1 MADFDKNIR
10 IHVDTNQAVKSIN
23 ELEKEVVDL
32 EKEMTSLARVNTEA
46 SNQQSK
52 ALQKTLDAK
61 KKEIA
66 VIKKA
71 KEEELKVIEQSKAAN
86 KERTGALIEAGVR
99 VTQAFVTTT
108 ATIASFV
115 ATEEDATVITAK
127 LGQAMAVADSIEQV
141 YNATTA
147 IGEARTKSL
156 AAVEAQKTAVT
167 LAGTTATG
175 AATTATTLFGRAIQ
189 FALGPIGLIIG
200 AVTALVG
207 GYFLLRK
214 SAADTAKEQDKLNE
228 SVNNF
233 AEATDKASAAQAER
247 NRSNIKDNITN
258 QRQAIKD
265 EQKATKDRSTF
276 LINEE
281 KALVTQIQK
290 LRDEGAAF
298 DSKEIKEKEDRLFAN
313 RFTDQVANQALINNL
328 VKKSSDFEVDTKTE
342 AANKIL
348 DLDIEKLSSLEDFE
362 SKRKVIALN
371 NEKALNEINARIEKG
386 DATANTD
393 KLILAQ
399 KTANDLK
406 AIAIEEANFQL
417 DIRNQAT
424 DQELED
430 LSLIETT
437 TARFQEIELTRKKE
451 LDAFNTAIN
460 NGEIKSAT
468 ELENINSRA
477 NNKTLSLL
485 KQIKDKTKLI
495 ADETSQ
501 ISLDLLISDLNEISQ
516 DIEGDLANQ
525 LKAIS
530 ETTTND
536 LKKLDEEYS
545 KSIEALG
552 DINTEELEKQA
563 DELTKNYEVKKKVIE
578 KGEKDAKEIVNEN
591 NKLRTFAEKS
601 AIIEIEALQ
610 ISAFTKIKDSSDF
623 VTSVRIENAN
633 KILAIEI
640 KRLELL
646 KEEEIRVA
654 ENAKKS
660 KVQIDLI
667 KAKYDTAIKGLKDSN
682 KEFVESLKLEK
693 LLSSVNKINNAL
705 TKLSEIKVFSENN
718 GINNFLNSVTSAE
731 KALVSLGTAFTRIKT
746 EFKKPVKGET
756 PEQLKER
763 VGDNIQ
769 LVAEVA
775 AQAASEITN
784 LINETVQA
792 AFQANIDSFNK
803 QLEVLNEKKAEIDE
817 ELQTSA
823 DKIKDLQG
831 NLAQANIED
840 RSRIIKLI
848 EKERQR
854 EKELQKQKAEAAR
867 QELAI
872 QEKIKEEKRKAF
884 NAQKAASIAQ
894 AIISTA
900 LGVITPWTNPLTV
913 TMAPALSAIIGALGA
928 VQIGIIAS
936 QPVPEFK
943 VGGFTERDND
953 NNKAVGVVHANE
965 WVAPSW
971 MVKSAKFKNTI
982 QELES
987 QRAKGYATGGLVE
1000 PNETTNLLNN
1010 TLTAIQAIS
1019 ERPVVVSVQE
1029 INSVSNK
1036 VQKTQVRSTL

>member
-1 MADFDKNIR
+1 MADFDKNIK
-10 IHVDTNQAVKSIN
+10 INVDVNGATKSIN
-23 ELEKEVVDL
+23 ELEKEVIDL
-32 EKEMTSLARVNTEA
+32 NKSLDDISLDDQQISNINKKIEGISESLNDVSNVSKEYSDSLV
-46 SNQQSK
+46 
-52 ALQKTLDAK
+52 
-61 KKEIA
+61 
-66 VIKKA
+66 
-71 KEEELKVIEQSKAAN
+71 
-86 KERTGALIEAGVR
+86 EAGVR

-108 ATIASFV
+108 ATIASF
-115 ATEEDATVITAK
+115 ATSEEDATVITAK
-127 LGQAMAVADSIEQV
+127 LSQAMAVADSIEQV
-141 YNATTA
+141 YNATKA
-147 IGEARTKSL
+147 IGELRTKGL
-156 AAVEAQKTAVT
+156 ALAEAQKTTVT
-167 LAGTTATG
+167 VAGTVATEG
-175 AATTATTLFGRAIQ
+175 ATVATTLFGRAIQ
-189 FALGPIGLIIG
+189 FMLGPIGLVIAG
-200 AVTALVG
+200 VTALVG
-207 GYFLLRK
+207 LYYLFRK

-265 EQKATKDRSTF
+265 EQKAAKDRSTF

-281 KALVTQIQK
+281 KTLVAQIQK
-290 LRDEGAAF
+290 LRDDGAAF

-362 SKRKVIALN
+362 SKRKVVALN

-386 DATANTD
+386 DATANAD

-417 DIRNQAT
+417 DIRSQST
-424 DQELED
+424 DQQLED

-451 LDAFNTAIN
+451 LDAFNTAIA
-460 NGEIKSAT
+460 NGEVKSAT

-485 KQIKDKTKLI
+485 KQIKLETKLI
-495 ADETSQ
+495 ADETSR

-516 DIEGDLANQ
+516 DKTKDFANQ
-525 LKAIS
+525 LKAIA
-530 ETTTND
+530 ETKTND

-545 KSIEALG
+545 KSLEKLENEQGIIVGEA
-552 DINTEELEKQA
+552 NEKQA
-563 DELTKNYEVKKKVIE
+563 DELTKNYLAKKETIE
-578 KGEKDAKEIVNEN
+578 KGEKDATKIVTEN
-591 NKLRTFAEKS
+591 LNLRTFAEKS
-601 AIIEIEALQ
+601 AELEIRALELE
-610 ISAFTKIKDSSDF
+610 SFKKIKDSSEF
-623 VTSVRIENAN
+623 VTTARIDAAN
-633 KILAIEI
+633 KLLAIEI
-640 KRLELL
+640 ERLDLQRNEEVRLA
-646 KEEEIRVA
+646 KE
-654 ENAKKS
+654 AKKS
-660 KVQIDLI
+660 QEEIDLI
-667 KAKYDTAIKGLKDSN
+667 FKKYETNVNNLIDTNDKFA
-682 KEFVESLKLEK
+682 ESLKLEK
-693 LLSSVNKINNAL
+693 LLGSINKVGNAL
-705 TKLSEIKVFSENN
+705 TKLSEIKVFGENN

-746 EFKKPVKGET
+746 ELKKPVEGET

-763 VGDNIQ
+763 IQ
-769 LVAEVA
+769 ENVALVTEVA
-775 AQAASEITN
+775 GQAAIEITN
-784 LINETVQA
+784 LINETVQS

-803 QLEVLNEKKAEIDE
+803 QLEILNEKKSEIE
-817 ELQTSA
+817 EDLQTSA
-823 DKIKDLQG
+823 DKIKDLQS

-840 RSRIIKLI
+840 RERIIKLI
-848 EKERQR
+848 DKERKR
-854 EKELQKQKAEAAR
+854 EKELQKQKAEAAK

-872 QEKIKEEKRKAF
+872 QQRIKEEKKKAF
-884 NAQKAASIAQ
+884 VANKVASLITAGINTAIAITAALTIPPPAGEIL
-894 AIISTA
+894 AA
-900 LGVITPWTNPLTV
+900 LN
-913 TMAPALSAIIGALGA
+913 GALGA
-928 VQIGIIAS
+928 AQIAIIAS
-936 QPVPEFK
+936 QPIPEFK

-965 WVAPSW
+965 WVAPAW
-971 MVKSAKFKNTI
+971 MTKSPKYKNTI

-987 QRAKGYATGGLVE
+987 QRAKGYATGGFVE